1 MGSKQAFSPQTLA
14 DYPLIDDW
22 SIVAAQCLPADY
34 SASAV
39 ARAVEDCDAHL
50 LNLNVVDLGDA
61 DSPRLVFELRANRRD
76 ASSIARSLERYG
88 FEVLRT
94 RGSADSDTDSDTARN
109 RFENLIRYLQ
119 I

>member
-1 MGSKQAFSPQTLA
+1 MGSKQAFSPHTFA

-22 SIVAAQCLPADY
+22 TIVAAQCRPADY

-39 ARAVEDCDAHL
+39 ARAVEDCDAHV
-50 LNLNVVDLGDA
+50 LNLNVVDMGDA
-61 DSPRLVFELRANRRD
+61 DTPRVVFELRANRRD
-76 ASSIARSLERYG
+76 ATPIVRSLERYG

-94 RGSADSDTDSDTARN
+94 EGSDDGAADSDTARN
-109 RFENLIRYLQ
+109 RFDNLIRYLQ